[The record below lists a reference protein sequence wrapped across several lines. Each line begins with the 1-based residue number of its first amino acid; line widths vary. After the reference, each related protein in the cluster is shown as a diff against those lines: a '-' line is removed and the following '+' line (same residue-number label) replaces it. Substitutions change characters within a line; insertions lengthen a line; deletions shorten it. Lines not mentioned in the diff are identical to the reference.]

1 MVDPS
6 KLKRLQILLKKEG
19 RTLSPEEIEK
29 ISEKLKEESL
39 KNFATGLKHI
49 TERHFTEA
57 IKWFQLSDCKETPL
71 IIALLSLKVG
81 DTFLFGE
88 YMNEKSEKDCLE
100 KLEID
105 IFCKLSDREII
116 LTKDNLHKITDL
128 LR

>member
-6 KLKRLQILLKKEG
+6 KLKKLQILLKKEG
-19 RTLSPEEIEK
+19 KVLSADEIEN
-29 ISEKLKEESL
+29 ISEKLKEENL
-39 KNFATGLKHI
+39 KNFAIGLKHI

-57 IKWFQLSDCKETPL
+57 IKWFQLSDCKDAPL

-81 DTFLFGE
+81 DTFLFEE
-88 YMNEKSEKDCLE
+88 YINEKSEKDCLE